1 MNTKG
6 GGTPCRRAFLLI
18 FIFGEV
24 KKMLYSI
31 PKAAKTLGLDRQT
44 VVRAIEKGQ
53 IKAVE
58 IGARRLIPQ
67 KEIKR
72 LTDEES

>member
-1 MNTKG
+1 
-6 GGTPCRRAFLLI
+6 
-18 FIFGEV
+18 
-24 KKMLYSI
+24 MLYSI